1 MKTEKTKKVTK
12 KESKTAGASLDRK
25 DADFTVLML
34 GARRTGKSSM
44 LSSMI
49 NSMDK
54 LCAETGFRFAA
65 SESTKI
71 FMNTKQS
78 QLQNIFHAFR
88 GQEEFCTQEGIFG
101 DISFSEATDGD
112 ISYRFVLEL
121 ADTRKKKTKED
132 IIIDF
137 VDPMGESL
145 TETPETEIPEAKPN
159 RPIGEWVAQS
169 AVILIAID
177 APALMEGITSAH
189 DFGTFHEAVNLPD
202 LVFEHIKNADTYMR
216 EHLKKGEQMAP
227 KIILFVPLKCEK
239 YYYEKSPLIGMSV
252 LRDCIK
258 EGYKDLF
265 TFFENHLEY
274 TVAITPIL
282 TLGDVVFD
290 HYKTR
295 TVKAANGVE
304 REIPIVYSD
313 DMDKPLVSLS
323 DIPKYP
329 MFRFRNEQ
337 PQFSPQYCEQPLL
350 YLLAY
355 ISCITKIVEGNKKK
369 GAFWKKAAFWTTVIV
384 LTGGIGA
391 LSVKGAQLAIK
402 AIASDPAM
410 DKALKKV
417 AEKIKLDQENG
428 YDLVQD
434 SLGLRKEFQIC

>member
-1 MKTEKTKKVTK
+1 MKTEKTKRFSK
-12 KESKTAGASLDRK
+12 KESKTAAVSLDRK
-25 DADFTVLML
+25 EADFTVLML

-54 LCAETGFRFAA
+54 LCAETGFRFVA

-71 FMNTKQS
+71 LMNTKQS

-88 GQEEFCTQEGIFG
+88 GQEEFCTQEGAFG
-101 DISFSEATDGD
+101 DISFSEATDND
-112 ISYRFVLEL
+112 LPYRFVLEL
-121 ADTRKKKTKED
+121 ADTGKKKSKND

-137 VDPMGESL
+137 VDSMGESL
-145 TETPETEIPEAKPN
+145 TKTPETENNK
-159 RPIGEWVAQS
+159 PIGEWIAQS

-177 APALMEGITSAH
+177 APALMEGRSSVH

-202 LVFEHIKNADTYMR
+202 LVFNHIVTADSDMR
-216 EHLKKGEQMAP
+216 KVLKEGEPLIP
-227 KIILFVPLKCEK
+227 KLILFVPLKCEK
-239 YYYEKSPLIGMSV
+239 YYYENSPLMGISA
-252 LRDCIK
+252 LKDCVK

-265 TFFENHLEY
+265 IFFENHLEY

-295 TVKAANGVE
+295 TIRAANGIE
-304 REIPIVYSD
+304 REIPIVYGD
-313 DMDKPLVSLS
+313 DLDKPLVSLC
-323 DIPKYP
+323 DIPRYP
-329 MFRFRNEQ
+329 MFHFRNEQ

-355 ISCITKIVEGNKKK
+355 ISCITKVVTPDEKK
-369 GAFWKKAAFWTTVIV
+369 GKIWKKAVFWTTVVV

-391 LSVKGAQLAIK
+391 LSVKGAQLVIK
-402 AIASDPAM
+402 AISSDPAM
-410 DKALKKV
+410 EKALKNVMK
-417 AEKIKLDQENG
+417 KIKLDQEDG
-428 YDLVQD
+428 YDLVHD
-434 SLGLRKEFQIC
+434 SLGIRKEFQIC